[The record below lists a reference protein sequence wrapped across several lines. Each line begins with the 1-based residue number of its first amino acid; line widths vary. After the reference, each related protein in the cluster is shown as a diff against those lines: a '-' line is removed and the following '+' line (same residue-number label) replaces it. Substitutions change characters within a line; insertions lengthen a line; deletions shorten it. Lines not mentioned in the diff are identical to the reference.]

1 MSSSKGVLVGG
12 IVGSGTDVA
21 DGVGTGV
28 AEGMPQAASSR
39 IIAKLATSEAFT
51 FFMFMLPGSKRSQ
64 QTLIR
69 FAAKEEI
76 SHHFS
81 LAFHLDHASFL
92 KQILVP

>member
-1 MSSSKGVLVGG
+1 MSSGNGVLVGG
-12 IVGSGTDVA
+12 IVGSDTDVA

-28 AEGMPQAASSR
+28 AEGVPQAASNR
-39 IIAKLATSEAFT
+39 TITRHATNEALT
-51 FFMFMLPGSKRSQ
+51 FFMSMLPGSKRSQ